1 MKKLK
6 SNIYVLSVAK
16 FLLFIGVFY
25 VIFHSS
31 VSGVIFPFTFGLMYA
46 LVWAN
51 QKIWLVVPA
60 YITSG
65 AIFCPT
71 LEFSIC
77 LLASSFAIVLPY
89 FVHVL
94 CKRVIKKWE
103 FACFAIVGQSANV
116 TFSLLLGMH
125 PVLPFVSTLLG
136 VLFMYACMVI
146 FEAFVIRGFSNKLT
160 SVEVVSLF
168 SLIAVVC
175 GGLSALNI
183 GAFSFLKFFV
193 CLLTLIFAF
202 CATHTLTLLVSS
214 IAGVGALISTNSPI
228 FMAPFLIWALCALL
242 FKNHLRIFMVIA
254 ILCVEVVNVFYFRF
268 YQNLSY
274 LQFLSS
280 ALACI
285 IFMCLPKSWCN
296 EISVVFNLSKD
307 RMAMKNVVNRN
318 REILQK
324 RLGNLSEIFNDMNL
338 IYRHMLKKSMSLEEI
353 KNVLNQ
359 EIVEKVCAF
368 CPERAH
374 CHRVHAENTKKV
386 FDSLVTIAYEKG
398 RATLLD
404 IPSFL
409 TSRCKQTNAIL
420 SGVNSL
426 TEQYRKFSEMV
437 KDVDTSKLV
446 LAEQLLGVS
455 KIMAS
460 LSQEMETKVSFDSV
474 RENKILDE
482 LMYYNI
488 ICIDVVVFQKD
499 VWTMEVS
506 LVVKNEDAQKERIID
521 VVSKICGQKMAIY
534 EDFSSA
540 RPGYRVL
547 SLKTAPKFDCLF
559 GVSQRTKNGS
569 RESGDCY
576 SVVKL
581 SGDKIM
587 FAINDGMG
595 SGQEAKNASEMSI
608 SLIENFYRA
617 GFDNDLILATTNKL
631 LSLHQD
637 DIFSALDICIFDQK
651 DGLLDFIKMA
661 SPNSYILSESECKKV
676 ETGSLPIGIID
687 ETKPLVKKFVLQAND
702 FVVLFSDG
710 VSDSFENEQEFEDCV
725 KAIKTKNPQE
735 FADELLENALAQNN
749 GYAVDD
755 MSVLVI
761 KVLKY

>member
-1 MKKLK
+1 MKNLR
-6 SNIYVLSVAK
+6 SNVYVLSLAK

-31 VSGVIFPFTFGLMYA
+31 VSGVIFPFAFGFMYA

-60 YITSG
+60 YITAG

-94 CKRVIKKWE
+94 CKKVIKKWE
-103 FACFAIVGQSANV
+103 FACFAIVGQTANI
-116 TFSLLLGMH
+116 TFDLLSGMH
-125 PVLPFVSTLLG
+125 PLLPFAATLLG
-136 VLFMYACMVI
+136 VLFMYACMVV
-146 FEAFVIRGFSNKLT
+146 FEALIVRGFTNKLT
-160 SVEVVSLF
+160 SLEVVSLF
-168 SLIAVVC
+168 SMIAVVC
-175 GGLSALNI
+175 GGLAVLNL
-183 GAFSFLKFFV
+183 GVFSFLKFFV

-214 IAGVGALISTNSPI
+214 IAGVGALLATNDPI

-254 ILCVEVVNVFYFRF
+254 VLCVEVVNVYYFRF
-268 YQNLSY
+268 YESLSY
-274 LQFLSS
+274 LQFL
-280 ALACI
+280 APVLACAL
-285 IFMCLPKSWCN
+285 FVCLPKSWCD
-296 EISVVFNLSKD
+296 EISVIFNLSKD

-338 IYRHMLKKSMSLEEI
+338 IYRHMLKKSMSVEDI
-353 KNVLNQ
+353 KKVLNQ

-386 FDSLVTIAYEKG
+386 FDTLVTIAYEKG
-398 RATLLD
+398 KATLLD
-404 IPSFL
+404 VPSFL

-420 SGVNSL
+420 SGINSL
-426 TEQYRKFSEMV
+426 TEQYRKYADMV

-455 KIMAS
+455 KIMAL
-460 LSQEMETKVSFDSV
+460 LSQEMENKVSFDSV

-482 LMYYNI
+482 LTYYNI

-499 VWTMEVS
+499 VWTLEVS
-506 LVVKNEDAQKERIID
+506 LVVKNEDAEKGRIVD
-521 VVSKICGQKMAIY
+521 VVSKICGQKMALY
-534 EDFSSA
+534 EEFSSS
-540 RPGYRVL
+540 RPGYKVL
-547 SLKTAPKFDCLF
+547 NLKTAPKFDCVF
-559 GVSQRTKNGS
+559 GVSQMTKSGS
-569 RESGDCY
+569 KESGDCY
-576 SVVKL
+576 SIVKL
-581 SGDKIM
+581 SGDKVM

-595 SGQEAKNASEMSI
+595 SGPEAKSASEMSI
-608 SLIENFYRA
+608 ALIENFYKA
-617 GFDNDLILATTNKL
+617 GFDNDLILATVNKL
-631 LSLHQD
+631 LTLHKEE
-637 DIFSALDICIFDQK
+637 IFSALDVCILDQK
-651 DGLLDFIKMA
+651 DGLLDFVKMA
-661 SPNSYILSESECKKV
+661 SPNSYILSEDEFKKV
-676 ETGSLPIGIID
+676 ETGSLPIGIVD
-687 ETKPLVKKFVLQAND
+687 ETKPLVKKFVLKAND
-702 FVVLFSDG
+702 FVLLFSDG
-710 VSDSFENEQEFEDCV
+710 VSDCFANEQEFEDC
-725 KAIKTKNPQE
+725 IKSIRTKNPQE
-735 FADELLENALAQNN
+735 LADELLENALAQNN

-761 KVLKY
+761 KVLNY